1 MSIQNTHF
9 TKILILD
16 SQPDKAV
23 ANRFWFNTTDNYLYR
38 YNENSQTWDKLH
50 VNINNVDVSVS
61 EYGFI
66 SLSEYLNS
74 QFDIVG
80 DGLDSLETN
89 KQDKT
94 DNSLTTTSKEIVAAI
109 NEINTIAQSVESE
122 KQDKNISLSGI
133 SATTVEDALVE
144 INNKLDP
151 VNNLD
156 ALTITPT
163 TTTDGVSITS
173 TSSISGQSK
182 PGNVIITPSIN
193 NVGAIYVGTS
203 ASSKPTSLPIYPDT
217 VVQYS
222 DSNLDNLFIFVDS
235 VGDSCGVQISYN
247 D

>member
-1 MSIQNTHF
+1 MSIPQIKIS
-9 TKILILD
+9 KILILD
-16 SQPDKAV
+16 SEPEKKVPNQ
-23 ANRFWFNTTDNYLYR
+23 FWFNTTNNYLYR
-38 YNENSQTWDKLH
+38 YNGTSSEWERINVSSD
-50 VNINNVDVSVS
+50 NIDVLKHTS
-61 EYGFI
+61 GGTI
-66 SLSEYLNS
+66 TTNLTAYLNS
-74 QFDIVG
+74 QFSIVAE
-80 DGLDSLETN
+80 GLDSLENSKQN
-89 KQDKT
+89 KQDDDLSTNTKT
-94 DNSLTTTSKEIVAAI
+94 IVGAI
-109 NEINTIAQSVESE
+109 NELDFD
-122 KQDKNISLSGI
+122 KQDKSIMFDGCP
-133 SATTVEDALVE
+133 TTVEDALVE

-235 VGDSCGVQISYN
+235 IGDSCGVQISYN
-247 D
+247 E